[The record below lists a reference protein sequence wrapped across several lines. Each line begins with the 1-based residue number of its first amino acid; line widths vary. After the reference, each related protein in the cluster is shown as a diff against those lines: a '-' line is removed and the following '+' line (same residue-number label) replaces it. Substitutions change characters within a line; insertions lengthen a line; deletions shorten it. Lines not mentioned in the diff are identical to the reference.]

1 MRLCLNALKL
11 LHLELFKDC
20 KNLLAFSGGVDSSA
34 LFFLLKDLGVSFD
47 IAIVN
52 YATRA
57 QSKLEVAY
65 AQELATQ
72 YGKKA
77 HVLNAPKIHA
87 NFEHNARAVRYEFFK
102 NLCLNEGYKNVL
114 LAHQL
119 NDRLEWFLM
128 QLARGSGIEGL
139 LSLQCVSEFEGIR
152 LVRPLLESSR
162 KEICAY
168 VAQRGI
174 KYFDDASNEDL
185 RFKRNFF
192 RHNFSNKLLE
202 CAPKGILQ
210 SFRILDSQNALFSQG
225 AQSVEKILDNL
236 FVCARNSKNQYLEN
250 ECAENQYLESQK
262 DMRNVDFVLKNLG
275 YVMSFKQR
283 QEVLKSGFDC
293 ELGGRFVVACVG
305 KLLFIARK
313 NFPPPRAMP
322 KKIKEQYRLYK
333 IPPKIRPVLF
343 QAEIVD
349 EKLEALK
356 KMLDSLES

>member
-1 MRLCLNALKL
+1 MNALKL

-20 KNLLAFSGGVDSSA
+20 KNLLAFSGGIDSSA
-34 LFFLLKDLGVSFD
+34 LFFLLKDLNVSFD

-52 YATRA
+52 YATRED
-57 QSKLEVAY
+57 SKLEVAY
-65 AQELATQ
+65 AQELAQ
-72 YGKKA
+72 RYNKKA
-77 HVLNAPKIHA
+77 HIFNAPKIHA

-102 NLCLNEGYKNVL
+102 NLCFNEGYENVL

-128 QLARGSGIEGL
+128 QLARGSGIWGL
-139 LSLQCVSEFEGIR
+139 LSLQGVSEFEGVR

-162 KEICAY
+162 EEICAY

-174 KYFDDASNEDL
+174 RYFNDASNEDL

-192 RHNFSNKLLE
+192 RHNFSNKLLKH
-202 CAPKGILQ
+202 APKGILQ

-236 FVCARNSKNQYLEN
+236 FVCARESKNQCL
-250 ECAENQYLESQK
+250 ENQYLDTQK
-262 DMRNVDFVLKNLG
+262 DMRNVDCALKNLG

-283 QEVLKSGFDC
+283 EEVLKSGFDC
-293 ELGGRFVVACVG
+293 ELGGRFVVACAG
-305 KLLFIARK
+305 ELLFVARK
-313 NFPPPRAMP
+313 NFHHHHAMP
-322 KKIKEQYRLYK
+322 KKIKEQYRLCK

-343 QAEIVD
+343 QAGIVD
-349 EKLEALK
+349 KELENLRKL
-356 KMLDSLES
+356 LESRFSKS

>member
-1 MRLCLNALKL
+1 MNALKL

-57 QSKLEVAY
+57 QSRLEVAY

-77 HVLNAPKIHA
+77 HVLNAPKIHS
-87 NFEHNARAVRYEFFK
+87 NFEHNARVVRYEFFK
-102 NLCLNEGYKNVL
+102 NLCLNEGYENVL

-139 LSLQCVSEFEGIR
+139 LSLRCVSEFEGIR

-162 KEICAY
+162 EEICAY
-168 VAQRGI
+168 VAQRRI

-202 CAPKGILQ
+202 YAPKGILQ
-210 SFRILDSQNALFSQG
+210 SFRILDSQNMLFLQG
-225 AQSVEKILDNL
+225 IQSVEKILDNL
-236 FVCARNSKNQYLEN
+236 FVCVRHSKNQYLEN
-250 ECAENQYLESQK
+250 ECAEYLEAQK
-262 DMRNVDFVLKNLG
+262 DMRNVDFALKNLG
-275 YVMSFKQR
+275 YMMSFKQR
-283 QEVLKSGFDC
+283 EEVLKSGFDC
-293 ELGGRFVVACVG
+293 ELGGRFVVACVE
-305 KLLFIARK
+305 KLLFIAHK
-313 NFPPPRAMP
+313 NFPSPRAMP
-322 KKIKEQYRLYK
+322 KKIKEQYRLCK

-343 QAEIVD
+343 QADIVD
-349 EKLEALK
+349 ERLEDLK
-356 KMLDSLES
+356 KLLEYLGS